1 MVGKKRRRKG
11 KAASKAQKADPTM
24 ELEGNLK
31 IGKLKKMQF
40 KKDKKDKNRQG
51 IK

>member
-1 MVGKKRRRKG
+1 MGKKRRRKG
-11 KAASKAQKADPTM
+11 KASKAQKADPTM

-51 IK
+51 NK